1 MYSLKDKRWFYTPT
15 ENTIAITDNKGNR
28 SVYDTNNN
36 PDYTD
41 IVAEHLYQTFEDST
55 SENAGREGI
64 GDYEWECKET
74 KNRVP
79 GGAKNALDWITW
91 KVTDGES
98 YLTITLYLDSLADG
112 IDTADI
118 KDIMADV
125 LNYPEPYLRD

>member
-28 SVYDTNNN
+28 SVYDTKNN

-41 IVAEHLYQTFEDST
+41 IVAEHLYQTFGDLT
-55 SENAGREGI
+55 SEIEGREGI

-91 KVTDGES
+91 KVTDGKS

>member
-55 SENAGREGI
+55 SEVRDVKASATTSGSARKPRTEYQVVRKTPWTGLHGR
-64 GDYEWECKET
+64 
-74 KNRVP
+74 
-79 GGAKNALDWITW
+79 
-91 KVTDGES
+91 
-98 YLTITLYLDSLADG
+98 
-112 IDTADI
+112 
-118 KDIMADV
+118 
-125 LNYPEPYLRD
+125 